1 MKLLS
6 RALPRAAGALLFG
19 LLAGG
24 CRDGSVSDDTVLE
37 TVELRPTRMLV
48 ETEGRLRATRATPLL
63 VPGENWNQRQ
73 LLWMAEDGS
82 RVEAGAVVARFGA
95 PQSELELD
103 KALLDLARGLLAKD
117 GVAAR
122 LSGERGRLDV
132 DLADVEGQ
140 LAIARRYEGADLAM
154 FARNEVLDALEDV
167 EFLGEK
173 RRVIDWRLQRS
184 LLLARA
190 EQAVLDNQRA
200 THELNAQRRR
210 GDLDALELRAP
221 NAGVLVLSANWSG
234 EKPRLGGQMWAGN
247 EFASLP
253 DPSALELE
261 ISLPQ
266 NEAAGIGVGAAVEFH
281 PLGRPELAVRSQL
294 HWVAGSAQQRN
305 RQSPVKYLQM
315 RAEVPVEV
323 AAENGWVPGMGFA
336 VRLRLLDAEAAIT
349 LPNVALQVE
358 GAQAFVQVAKPDG
371 LERRAVELGQRGP
384 VRSQVVAGLAPGERV
399 LLTATAEA
407 SR

>member
-1 MKLLS
+1 MKP
-6 RALPRAAGALLFG
+6 LPRPLPVALGLLLVG
-19 LLAGG
+19 LLAG
-24 CRDGSVSDDTVLE
+24 CAEAPIPSEAVLE

-63 VPGENWNQRQ
+63 VPGENWTQRQ

-82 RVEAGAVVARFGA
+82 RVEAGALVARFGA

-103 KALLDLARGLLAKD
+103 KALLDLSRGLLAKD
-117 GVAAR
+117 AVDAR
-122 LSGERGRLDV
+122 LSSERGRLDV

-140 LAIARRYEGADLAM
+140 LAIARRYEGVDMAM

-173 RRVIDWRLQRS
+173 RSVIDWRLQRS

-210 GDLDALELRAP
+210 SDLEALELRAP
-221 NAGVLVLSANWSG
+221 NAGVLVLTANWSG

-266 NEAAGIGVGAAVEFH
+266 NEAAGIAVGTAVEFH

-315 RAEVPVEV
+315 RAEVPAEV
-323 AAENGWVPGMGFA
+323 AAAQGWVPGMGFA
-336 VRLRLLDAEAAIT
+336 VRLLLLDAESAIT

-358 GAQAFVQVAKPDG
+358 GAQATVQVAGPG
-371 LERRAVELGQRGP
+371 GIEQRAVELGQRGP
-384 VRSQVVAGLAPGERV
+384 VRSQVMAGLTPGERV
-399 LLTATAEA
+399 LLAGAAEA
-407 SR
+407 SP

>member
-1 MKLLS
+1 M
-6 RALPRAAGALLFG
+6 
-19 LLAGG
+19 
-24 CRDGSVSDDTVLE
+24 LE
-37 TVELRPTRMLV
+37 TVELRPTRMQV

-63 VPGENWNQRQ
+63 VPGENWSQRQ

-82 RVEAGAVVARFGA
+82 RVETGALVARFGA

-103 KALLDLARGLLAKD
+103 KSLLDLSRGALAKD

-122 LSGERGRLDV
+122 LSAERGRLDV

-173 RRVIDWRLQRS
+173 RGVIDWRLQRS

-190 EQAVLDNQRA
+190 EQAVLDKQRA

-221 NAGVLVLSANWSG
+221 NAGVLVLTANWSG

-266 NEAAGIGVGAAVEFH
+266 NEAAGIAVGTAVEFH
-281 PLGRPELAVRSQL
+281 PLGRPQLAVRSQL
-294 HWVAGSAQQRN
+294 HWVAGSAQQRS

-315 RAEVPVEV
+315 RAEVPAEM
-323 AAENGWVPGMGFA
+323 AAAQGWVPGMGFV
-336 VRLRLLDAEAAIT
+336 VRLLLLESEAAIT

-358 GAQAFVQVAKPDG
+358 GAQATVQVAGPTG
-371 LERRAVELGQRGP
+371 FELRAVELGQRGP
-384 VRSQVVAGLAPGERV
+384 VRSQILAGLQPGERV
-399 LLTATAEA
+399 QLVAAAE
-407 SR
+407 SSP

>member
-1 MKLLS
+1 
-6 RALPRAAGALLFG
+6 
-19 LLAGG
+19 
-24 CRDGSVSDDTVLE
+24 
-37 TVELRPTRMLV
+37 MLV

-63 VPGENWNQRQ
+63 VPGENWTQRQ

-82 RVEAGAVVARFGA
+82 RVEAGALVARFGA

-103 KALLDLARGLLAKD
+103 KALLDLSRGLLAKEAVD
-117 GVAAR
+117 AR
-122 LSGERGRLDV
+122 LSSERGRLDV

-173 RRVIDWRLQRS
+173 RSVIDWRLQRS

-200 THELNAQRRR
+200 TDELNAQRRR

-221 NAGVLVLSANWSG
+221 NAGVLVLTANWSG

-253 DPSALELE
+253 DASALELE

-266 NEAAGIGVGAAVEFH
+266 NEAAGIAVGTAVEFH

-315 RAEVPVEV
+315 RAEVPAKV
-323 AAENGWVPGMGFA
+323 AAEQGWVPGMGFA
-336 VRLRLLDAEAAIT
+336 VRLLLLDTEAAIT

-358 GAQAFVQVAKPDG
+358 GAQATVQVAGRAGVEP
-371 LERRAVELGQRGP
+371 RAVELGQRGP
-384 VRSQVVAGLAPGERV
+384 VRSQIIGGLEPGERV
-399 LLTATAEA
+399 LLAGAAEA
-407 SR
+407 TP